1 MLDRETVRGIVAAG
15 HAVPAG
21 RSVEELTP
29 PLLAALGSPDPV
41 VREPAPKIVDVW
53 IERGLYAPAA
63 MRAMAARMADNL
75 AAGLGERDTDSVFL
89 RAFSLLVLTS
99 IVSRDNTHP
108 FYDAGD
114 MRDIL
119 DRVLHYAAAERDL
132 RGYIPGKGWAH
143 AVAHTADILWALA
156 SNRHLE
162 AADLGRVLDA
172 IAVLVA
178 PPVAHIYLH
187 NEDERL
193 AHAALG
199 VLHRDLAPPPAVAT
213 WLERLV
219 RPDGRDLGFA
229 ALLSQPDVAMRHNT
243 IAFLR
248 GLYFQLAGLA
258 YDPDTLPP
266 GLPGYI
272 SDQIRQAPRHAN
284 DALPRIA
291 AALRAIGVF

>member
-1 MLDRETVRGIVAAG
+1 M
-15 HAVPAG
+15 
-21 RSVEELTP
+21 
-29 PLLAALGSPDPV
+29 
-41 VREPAPKIVDVW
+41 
-53 IERGLYAPAA
+53 
-63 MRAMAARMADNL
+63 
-75 AAGLGERDTDSVFL
+75 
-89 RAFSLLVLTS
+89 
-99 IVSRDNTHP
+99 
-108 FYDAGD
+108 
-114 MRDIL
+114 
-119 DRVLHYAAAERDL
+119 
-132 RGYIPGKGWAH
+132 
-143 AVAHTADILWALA
+143 
-156 SNRHLE
+156 
-162 AADLGRVLDA
+162 LDA

-193 AHAALG
+193 AHAAFG